1 MGTAA
6 LLRGTPDTTTTAV
19 GVLRRSQRRLDF
31 SGADEAPAASG
42 TAKREVPVASG
53 TAEAAAPAAAVAAPQ
68 THAAAVYSSSVQ
80 QQQQE
85 ELQQSMHWLDTDLGR
100 PQQRR
105 DRLPQHNGVIPGVGL
120 WSLLRDWIGKDLHKL
135 TLPTHLNEPL
145 SDLQRRVEAFE
156 YSELLDEVSCHS
168 LVIVL
173 PLKRFDVQLPL
184 RLLACA
190 PC

>member
-1 MGTAA
+1 MPCNGHSCTAQRYTKHDYYGLWACCAGARGGWTSQEQTRPLPQAALQKERFPSQAALQKQLRRQLPSQRHRRMQRPSTAA
-6 LLRGTPDTTTTAV
+6 A
-19 GVLRRSQRRLDF
+19 F
-31 SGADEAPAASG
+31 SS
-42 TAKREVPVASG
+42 K
-53 TAEAAAPAAAVAAPQ
+53 
-68 THAAAVYSSSVQ
+68 
-80 QQQQE
+80 QQE

-168 LVIVL
+168 LVHRVAFEAL
-173 PLKRFDVQLPL
+173 
-184 RLLACA
+184 
-190 PC
+190 